1 MLIFLPTAAFW
12 EFRQEPHVSFGI
24 NEQNRHAS
32 GRQQRNDEAEILPK
46 EPACSFAGIVTRHD
60 RSVPDKDTPVAVNL
74 FDPYRAELP
83 LHFWPDG
90 EDVSHASRMK
100 PLPRPQM
107 IRNACARETKDIACA
122 KLSAN
127 VIPATCP
134 SIVER
139 TCSSGEA

>member
-1 MLIFLPTAAFW
+1 MNGAIFDSEPMDTEEIVKKSAVEIFFHGTAATDMLIFLPSAAFG
-12 EFRQEPHVSFGI
+12 EIKQEPHVSFGI

-60 RSVPDKDTPVAVNL
+60 RSVPDKDTTVAGNL

-90 EDVSHASRMK
+90 EDVSNASRMK
-100 PLPRPQM
+100 PVFAEQQR
-107 IRNACARETKDIACA
+107 R
-122 KLSAN
+122 S
-127 VIPATCP
+127 
-134 SIVER
+134 
-139 TCSSGEA
+139 